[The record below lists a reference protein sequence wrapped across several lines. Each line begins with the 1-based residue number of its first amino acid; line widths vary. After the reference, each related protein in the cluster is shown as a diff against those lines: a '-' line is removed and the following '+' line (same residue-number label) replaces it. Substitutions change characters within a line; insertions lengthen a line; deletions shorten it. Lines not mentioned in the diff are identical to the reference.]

1 MVEYEYRDL
10 FYNHSSVDLIVIQK
24 GASLSWNSVTEQF
37 DSEDSAFIIRNDD
50 IDSESFELDEK
61 LCSESNLKFGLC
73 QAAHLTFTIYNKT
86 TIPNLK
92 DEMINVFL
100 CFNKDP
106 NTIFPVGTYLVDEDA
121 YEAGRAQRTISA
133 YDLLYELR
141 DLDITDWYNQY
152 FDSTPSPVMGW
163 TIMNLFAW
171 INGTSPYASDE
182 TSPRIDIEID
192 NTYILCNGDFV
203 VNKTI
208 ESDTIT
214 FSFFMQGL
222 LEFNGAFGHI
232 NRNGKLEFKT
242 MESYTATP
250 VRIVNDNHRFP
261 PTTYD
266 DINTWG
272 IGGIDVY
279 DRTNIRKFKYR
290 NTDKK
295 YPSIYV
301 MTDPWVL
308 ADRTKGDTVVKNAIK
323 KMHEAIK
330 HQNYNPSETECLGDL
345 CVEVGDRIDVVFE
358 QPEEYDTRNQFR
370 SYVLERH
377 FAGLQGMVDTYTAK
391 GNKKQ
396 PKYKI
401 KNSNWHNGDSTDSST
416 QGEGGVSS
424 IDAEEDR
431 KLIAKQRNYGEPMLD
446 EPTDVE
452 VVYNKSSQQV
462 EIKWTDPDDIDT
474 YTPLPI
480 EWEGTVVVRKEGS
493 PPLHPFGNIDEYGG
507 TVIETETT
515 KNTYQSTAF
524 VDDTIEPN
532 KKYYYAIMPYF
543 VKLDDQDHP
552 VYQYRWTKCMS
563 VDTERILTAP
573 TIYPIQDIQISG
585 TTVTVAYTIP
595 TLTEGSYTLKK
606 LVVKKNSIP
615 TSKTDG
621 DKIIDLT
628 PDPTMLINGVEVS
641 GLDENS
647 HYFFVI
653 FIEDEIGSGASS
665 EPMDCVTGEFVYST
679 LGELAKTISLE
690 NTPKATGMN
699 NIDDLSQYYLTDT
712 ILYAIELS
720 GCENIMTFFDGDEG
734 GAYGKNGRYSSY
746 QGNGYKYSSTGFVA
760 YIPISRV
767 SISKIELKLK
777 FDAFCAGGNDDRQKE
792 WNFCRFRLGRIEN
805 GVMVHSDWVI
815 TTTYMQ
821 VKNTLESYLELSGE
835 LDNPF
840 AADYFVILGYDGAYH
855 FKDVTLY
862 GYIN

>member
-24 GASLSWNSVTEQF
+24 GASLSWNNVTEQF

-73 QAAHLTFTIYNKT
+73 QAAHLTFIIYNKT

-182 TSPRIDIEID
+182 TSPRIDIELD
-192 NTYILCNGDFV
+192 DTYTLCNGDFV

-242 MESYTATP
+242 MEPYTSTP

-301 MTDPWVL
+301 MMDPWVL

-330 HQNYNPSETECLGDL
+330 HQNYNPSETE
-345 CVEVGDRIDVVFE
+345 
-358 QPEEYDTRNQFR
+358 
-370 SYVLERH
+370 
-377 FAGLQGMVDTYTAK
+377 
-391 GNKKQ
+391 
-396 PKYKI
+396 
-401 KNSNWHNGDSTDSST
+401 
-416 QGEGGVSS
+416 
-424 IDAEEDR
+424 
-431 KLIAKQRNYGEPMLD
+431 
-446 EPTDVE
+446 
-452 VVYNKSSQQV
+452 
-462 EIKWTDPDDIDT
+462 
-474 YTPLPI
+474 
-480 EWEGTVVVRKEGS
+480 
-493 PPLHPFGNIDEYGG
+493 
-507 TVIETETT
+507 
-515 KNTYQSTAF
+515 
-524 VDDTIEPN
+524 
-532 KKYYYAIMPYF
+532 
-543 VKLDDQDHP
+543 
-552 VYQYRWTKCMS
+552 
-563 VDTERILTAP
+563 
-573 TIYPIQDIQISG
+573 
-585 TTVTVAYTIP
+585 
-595 TLTEGSYTLKK
+595 
-606 LVVKKNSIP
+606 
-615 TSKTDG
+615 
-621 DKIIDLT
+621 
-628 PDPTMLINGVEVS
+628 
-641 GLDENS
+641 
-647 HYFFVI
+647 
-653 FIEDEIGSGASS
+653 
-665 EPMDCVTGEFVYST
+665 
-679 LGELAKTISLE
+679 
-690 NTPKATGMN
+690 
-699 NIDDLSQYYLTDT
+699 
-712 ILYAIELS
+712 
-720 GCENIMTFFDGDEG
+720 
-734 GAYGKNGRYSSY
+734 
-746 QGNGYKYSSTGFVA
+746 
-760 YIPISRV
+760 
-767 SISKIELKLK
+767 
-777 FDAFCAGGNDDRQKE
+777 
-792 WNFCRFRLGRIEN
+792 
-805 GVMVHSDWVI
+805 
-815 TTTYMQ
+815 
-821 VKNTLESYLELSGE
+821 
-835 LDNPF
+835 
-840 AADYFVILGYDGAYH
+840 
-855 FKDVTLY
+855 
-862 GYIN
+862 

>member
-24 GASLSWNSVTEQF
+24 GASLSWNNVTEQF

-73 QAAHLTFTIYNKT
+73 QAAHLTFIIYNKT

-182 TSPRIDIEID
+182 TSPRIDIELD
-192 NTYILCNGDFV
+192 DTYTLCNGDFV

-242 MESYTATP
+242 MEPYTSTP

-301 MTDPWVL
+301 MMDPWVL

-377 FAGLQGMVDTYTAK
+377 FVGLQGMVDTYTAK
-391 GNKKQ
+391 GTKKQ

-401 KNSNWHNGDSTDSST
+401 KNSNWHNGDSSNAST

-424 IDAEEDR
+424 VDTDEDR

-452 VVYNKSSQQV
+452 VVYNKASQQV
-462 EIKWTDPDDIDT
+462 EIKWTDPDDIT
-474 YTPLPI
+474 SYTPLPV

-493 PPLHPFGNIDEYGG
+493 PPLHPFGDIDEYGG
-507 TVIETETT
+507 TIIETETT

-543 VKLDDQDHP
+543 VKLDDADHP
-552 VYQYRWTKCMS
+552 VNQYRWTKVVS
-563 VDTERILTAP
+563 VDTERIITAP
-573 TIYPIQDIQISG
+573 TIMQLTLGGKQSWDGSEIEIMSSG
-585 TTVTVAYTIP
+585 ENN
-595 TLTEGSYTLKK
+595 TLTVQIDSNSLLFTMYIGSTEIYSFTGEMG
-606 LVVKKNSIP
+606 STI
-615 TSKTDG
+615 T
-621 DKIIDLT
+621 DLT
-628 PDPTMLINGVEVS
+628 NIHIGFLIDTN
-641 GLDENS
+641 L
-647 HYFFVI
+647 
-653 FIEDEIGSGASS
+653 
-665 EPMDCVTGEFVYST
+665 
-679 LGELAKTISLE
+679 ELAKPSFAYMDSLNSYSYNQE
-690 NTPKATGMN
+690 TPTDEEMADIYTW
-699 NIDDLSQYYLTDT
+699 LS
-712 ILYAIELS
+712 
-720 GCENIMTFFDGDEG
+720 
-734 GAYGKNGRYSSY
+734 
-746 QGNGYKYSSTGFVA
+746 
-760 YIPISRV
+760 
-767 SISKIELKLK
+767 
-777 FDAFCAGGNDDRQKE
+777 AGLPSE
-792 WNFCRFRLGRIEN
+792 
-805 GVMVHSDWVI
+805 
-815 TTTYMQ
+815 
-821 VKNTLESYLELSGE
+821 
-835 LDNPF
+835 
-840 AADYFVILGYDGAYH
+840 
-855 FKDVTLY
+855 
-862 GYIN
+862 